1 MYNLPTPVPAVAAAF
16 LLRSGNGTQWGAAAR
31 NRDERKIHSLTGD
44 DTRERI
50 DNGLTT
56 T

>member
-1 MYNLPTPVPAVAAAF
+1 MG
-16 LLRSGNGTQWGAAAR
+16 RRRGAAPSDPR
-31 NRDERKIHSLTGD
+31 SRDERKIHSLTGD